1 MQAGSK
7 DAVTITLL
15 DSTVMKGFRSPT
27 TRLWNLQLPTPVAP
41 LSGSALAAQHSA
53 TPAELVAFAHASLF
67 SPALSTLSTA
77 LTNGYVKDFPGL
89 TAKLLRK
96 HPPRSVAMVKGHLD
110 QSRKNLRWT
119 GRDNSL
125 PVSGTKSVAPD
136 SDLDSSHRVKI
147 PAFAPII
154 VSPP

>member
-1 MQAGSK
+1 
-7 DAVTITLL
+7 
-15 DSTVMKGFRSPT
+15 
-27 TRLWNLQLPTPVAP
+27 
-41 LSGSALAAQHSA
+41 
-53 TPAELVAFAHASLF
+53 LF
-67 SPALSTLSTA
+67 SPAFSTLSTA
-77 LTNGYVKDFPGL
+77 LTNGCVKDFPGL